1 VPNINGHF
9 VQKSLSGPR
18 RTLQTD
24 RAIRVTKVV
33 SKFIYHLFIYY
44 ARNNIHVHR
53 ECRKI
58 IIENKTVKQNEKI
71 TNQETRRKKS
81 HPDANAVINVTNRYQ
96 LWLRNTILGRT
107 DRISLRHDFANSLSI
122 PRAFQLRKAL
132 MMSND
137 GLQSAPVPLHRANPT
152 VHVHVNAGAMSV
164 CLVNCSRVRAVMPFS
179 GARCRFALS
188 LD

>member
-1 VPNINGHF
+1 MPNINGHF

-122 PRAFQLRKAL
+122 PRAF
-132 MMSND
+132 
-137 GLQSAPVPLHRANPT
+137 SATKSVDDVEWRPAERTCT
-152 VHVHVNAGAMSV
+152 VAPSKSDCTCTCQCRGDV
-164 CLVNCSRVRAVMPFS
+164 CLSS
-179 GARCRFALS
+179 
-188 LD
+188 